1 MGSNSS
7 TQAEVPYPL
16 SSAKSLVEDTVAKE
30 APSAREAPAPAPA
43 SPKFVGTWK
52 EPEEPFFRGFW
63 NRLLQMLARFAPG
76 ATSLRVWLHRAR
88 GVRIGKG
95 CWIGYDVV
103 FDTASPNLITI
114 EDGASISMRATI
126 IAHFKEFRGVR
137 IGREVF
143 IGPGAIIL
151 PNVSIGD
158 GSVIKAGSV
167 VAQSIPPNTV
177 VEGNP
182 AVAVAR
188 CEIPFAQD
196 VSLKEFSRGLR
207 PLKRPD
213 TGVEKK

>member
-1 MGSNSS
+1 MGSHSS

-16 SSAKSLVEDTVAKE
+16 SGAKTLVDDSLTREEPPARQ
-30 APSAREAPAPAPA
+30 APASAPAPQ
-43 SPKFVGTWK
+43 KFVGTWK
-52 EPEEPFFRGFW
+52 EPKEPFLRGFW
-63 NRLLQMLARFAPG
+63 NRLLQMLARVAPG

-88 GVRIGKG
+88 GVNIGKG

-151 PNVSIGD
+151 PNVSIGA

-207 PLKRPD
+207 PLKRPNQ
-213 TGVEKK
+213 GAEKK

>member
-16 SSAKSLVEDTVAKE
+16 PGAKVLVEDSVSKE
-30 APSAREAPAPAPA
+30 APSVRQSAASAPA
-43 SPKFVGTWK
+43 SKKFVGTWK
-52 EPEEPFFRGFW
+52 EPVEPFFRGFW

-151 PNVSIGD
+151 PNVSIGA

-207 PLKRPD
+207 PIKKPD
-213 TGVEKK
+213 YGSEKK